1 MAKAKKIDDDQYAK
15 VHELFNKHH
24 MTKSAIAKRYGVH
37 VTLIIKIIR
46 EVDESNGTKEAKTHT
61 SS

>member
-15 VHELFNKHH
+15 VHELFTKNN
-24 MTKSAIAKRYGVH
+24 MTKTAIAKRYGVH

-46 EVDESNGTKEAKTHT
+46 EVEEANGATTET
-61 SS
+61 